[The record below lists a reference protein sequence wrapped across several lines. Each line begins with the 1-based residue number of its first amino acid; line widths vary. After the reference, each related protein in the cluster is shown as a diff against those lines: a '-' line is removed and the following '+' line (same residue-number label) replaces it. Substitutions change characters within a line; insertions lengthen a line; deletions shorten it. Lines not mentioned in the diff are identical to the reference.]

1 MKLKA
6 KLTKTVGWNNVS
18 GNENITMDTEIDVAD
33 NIFDSITYSRPGK
46 PKRKRIWYATLD
58 GKLMLSHKGKSTYV
72 SERKL
77 RIGIYYMIDD
87 VLRSVCS
94 KYCDRNT
101 NVQIDPETVIEQL
114 KDEGRLVFH
123 VVEIE
128 QI

>member
-33 NIFDSITYSRPGK
+33 NIFDSITYARSGK
-46 PKRKRIWYATLD
+46 PKKKKIWYATLD
-58 GKLMLSHKGKSTYV
+58 GKLMHSHKGKSTYV
-72 SERKL
+72 SEGKL
-77 RIGIYYMIDD
+77 KIGIYYMMHD
-87 VLRSVCS
+87 VLRCVCD

-101 NVQIDPETVIEQL
+101 NVQVDPETVIEQL

-123 VVEIE
+123 VVEVE

>member
-6 KLTKTVGWNNVS
+6 KLTKTVGWNIVS
-18 GNENITMDTEIDVAD
+18 GNENITMDTEIDVDD

-94 KYCDRNT
+94 KYCKN
-101 NVQIDPETVIEQL
+101 QYYPETKIFYEFSQL
-114 KDEGRLVFH
+114 FCLLRLLL
-123 VVEIE
+123 
-128 QI
+128 